1 MDTLLKNLT
10 IKNNFMFAAVMSD
23 EENCKGFLERVLPIK
38 IDHVEIS
45 TEKSIVYHPEY
56 KGVRLDVYAKDE
68 NNTRYNVEMQVLKQP
83 ALGRRS
89 RYYQSHMDM
98 DILVKGCNYAELPD
112 SYVIFLCDFDPFGA
126 GKYRYTFQITCRE
139 AENIFLKD
147 GRCIVFLN
155 TRGEN
160 SKDVPKELVS
170 FLKFVHADLKES
182 QKDFQDDY
190 EFVHADLKE
199 SQKDFQDDYVRQVQ
213 KSVTHIRESREMEER
228 FMLLEL
234 LLEDER
240 REGQKQGEEEGQ
252 LKMAKEMREMTL
264 SRLGRLPNS
273 LLETLHQQQDI
284 ERLKAWMQTA
294 LTAQSLD
301 EFISKM

>member
-1 MDTLLKNLT
+1 MNTLLKNLT

-23 EENCKGFLERVLPIK
+23 EENCKGFLERALSIK
-38 IDHVEIS
+38 IAHVEIS

-56 KGVRLDVYAKDE
+56 KGVRLDVYAKDG

-89 RYYQSHMDM
+89 RYYQSQMDM
-98 DILVKGCNYAELPD
+98 ELLAKGCEYEELPD
-112 SYVIFLCDFDPFGA
+112 SYVIFLCDFDPFGER
-126 GKYRYTFQITCRE
+126 KYLYTFRTACE
-139 AENIFLKD
+139 ETKKVSLKD
-147 GRCIVFLN
+147 GRCIMFLN
-155 TRGEN
+155 TCGEDEE
-160 SKDVPKELVS
+160 DVPKELVS
-170 FLKFVHADLKES
+170 FLR
-182 QKDFQDDY
+182 
-190 EFVHADLKE
+190 FVHADLKE

-240 REGQKQGEEEGQ
+240 REGQ
-252 LKMAKEMREMTL
+252 LKMAKEMLEMTL

>member
-190 EFVHADLKE
+190 
-199 SQKDFQDDYVRQVQ
+199 VRQVQ

-252 LKMAKEMREMTL
+252 LKMAKEMLEMTL

-294 LTAQSLD
+294 LTAHSLD

>member
-38 IDHVEIS
+38 IDHVEI
-45 TEKSIVYHPEY
+45 
-56 KGVRLDVYAKDE
+56 
-68 NNTRYNVEMQVLKQP
+68 
-83 ALGRRS
+83 
-89 RYYQSHMDM
+89 
-98 DILVKGCNYAELPD
+98 
-112 SYVIFLCDFDPFGA
+112 
-126 GKYRYTFQITCRE
+126 
-139 AENIFLKD
+139 LKD

-170 FLKFVHADLKES
+170 FLK
-182 QKDFQDDY
+182 
-190 EFVHADLKE
+190 FVHADLKE

-234 LLEDER
+234 LLEDECR
-240 REGQKQGEEEGQ
+240 EGQ
-252 LKMAKEMREMTL
+252 LKMAKEMLEMTL

>member
-1 MDTLLKNLT
+1 
-10 IKNNFMFAAVMSD
+10 MSD

-38 IDHVEIS
+38 VDHVEIS

-56 KGVRLDVYAKDE
+56 KGVRLDVYAKDG

-83 ALGRRS
+83 ALGRRC

-98 DILVKGCNYAELPD
+98 DLLVKGCTYAELPD
-112 SYVIFLCDFDPFGA
+112 SYVIFLCDFDPFGE
-126 GKYRYTFQITCRE
+126 GKYRYTFRVACRE
-139 AENIFLKD
+139 AENVLLKD
-147 GRCIVFLN
+147 GRYIVFLN
-155 TRGEN
+155 TCGEN
-160 SKDVPKELVS
+160 EEDVPKELVS

-190 EFVHADLKE
+190 VK
-199 SQKDFQDDYVRQVQ
+199 QVQ
-213 KSVTHIRESREMEER
+213 KSVTHIRKSREMEER

-234 LLEDER
+234 LMEDER
-240 REGQKQGEEEGQ
+240 REGRKEGAEEGQ
-252 LKMAKEMREMTL
+252 LKMAKEMLEMAL
-264 SRLGRLPNS
+264 SRLGQLPSS

-284 ERLKAWMQTA
+284 DKIKSWMQTA
-294 LTAQSLD
+294 LAAQSLD